1 MTKIASVGDIASK
14 ASAAGYSSQIVYGQL
29 GSDTK
34 YCPPY
39 SKVSKI
45 ANIQIS
51 GSYATNK
58 LVKAS
63 AISFKSPS
71 VPTQQRTITFVFN
84 VPYDNTGWQNNML
97 SINIS
102 DSNGSNVFS
111 GEVPNYDDNCSFDRY
126 DNYELIRYVNLTNPS
141 DEYTIT
147 ITVNYSVSRLS
158 ITSNNI
164 NLLDI
169 SYDYY
174 EGTFTWDD
182 NVTVYVGG

>member
-1 MTKIASVGDIASK
+1 MSEIATVGDIASK
-14 ASAAGYSSQIVYGQL
+14 ASAAGYSTQLVYGQL

-51 GSYATNK
+51 GSYATDR

-63 AISFKSPS
+63 SISFKSPS
-71 VPTQQRTITFVFN
+71 VPTQQRTITFEVD
-84 VPYDNTGWQNNML
+84 VPYVNTGWQNNML
-97 SINIS
+97 TISIS
-102 DSNGSNVFS
+102 DSNGKNVFS
-111 GEVPNYDDNCSFDRY
+111 GEVPNNDDNCSFDRY
-126 DNYELIRYVNLTNPS
+126 DHYDLPRYVNLTDPS

-158 ITSNNI
+158 ITSN
-164 NLLDI
+164 DI
-169 SYDYY
+169 ELNGDKNSGY
-174 EGTFTWDD
+174 EGAFTWDD
-182 NVTVYVGG
+182 NVTVYVAG